1 MIVRN
6 RAPYLSLTKKSG
18 QRLSRGSGRATT
30 LTTTVA
36 TSRVYSFF
44 RRHSLGFDGYGL
56 IRRHILVL
64 VVFFQHFGCRVFFP
78 LIRRKSAATKVE
90 TKAAETTAA
99 VAKGEETA
107 KEEQGGEPGVSQAVI
122 EMRVFLAV
130 SFDHVDALTA
140 VSVVEGSF
148 RFVGEDKVSAADF
161 PEAIRRRGIVQIL
174 IRMVA

>member
-1 MIVRN
+1 M
-6 RAPYLSLTKKSG
+6 TKKSG
-18 QRLSRGSGRATT
+18 QRLTRGSGRVTT

-44 RRHSLGFDGYGL
+44 RRHNLGFDGYGL

-64 VVFFQHFGCRVFFP
+64 VFFQHFGCRVFFP
-78 LIRRKSAATKVE
+78 LIRRKSAATKVA

-122 EMRVFLAV
+122 EIRVFLAV
-130 SFDHVDALTA
+130 SFDHVDTLTS

-148 RFVGEDKVSAADF
+148 RFVGENKVSAADF
-161 PEAIRRRGIVQIL
+161 SEAIRRRGIVQIL